1 MMAEVAATE
10 NASRANIA
18 LGVSVAAV
26 VLWVVAMIVAQEE
39 NGWMWPL
46 AGVVGAIG
54 AVLGWTAGK
63 PRTGKAMAAIV
74 LGGLVFLAIVGWI
87 IWAAATGNF
96 D

>member
-1 MMAEVAATE
+1 MADIATTE
-10 NASRANIA
+10 NASRVNVA

-26 VLWVVAMIVAQEE
+26 VLWVVAMIVAQEGNE
-39 NGWMWPL
+39 WLWPL
-46 AGVVGAIG
+46 SGVVGAIG
-54 AVLGWTAGK
+54 AVLGWTAGS
-63 PRTGKAMAAIV
+63 PRKGKAMAAIV